1 MVKNCWNING
11 YELKIHNPH
20 YVKYAKAKVYYIQI
34 PLHKSTLF
42 AFHVVL
48 CQICAWYSLFY

>member
-1 MVKNCWNING
+1 MDTSQKRIIRIMLNTQI
-11 YELKIHNPH
+11 E
-20 YVKYAKAKVYYIQI
+20 VYYIQI

-48 CQICAWYSLFY
+48 SQICAWYSISY